1 MSRSFALMFAVV
13 AVRDS
18 GAAVTVIAGEW
29 DPTHCLI
36 NSYSL
41 IIGLPLI
48 CSLYSGLLISV
59 VAVIESCLTNC
70 VVFVIG

>member
-1 MSRSFALMFAVV
+1 MV

-18 GAAVTVIAGEW
+18 RAAVPVIAGEW

-59 VAVIESCLTNC
+59 VAVIEACLINRMMC
-70 VVFVIG
+70 VIG

>member
-1 MSRSFALMFAVV
+1 M
-13 AVRDS
+13 AVRDG
-18 GAAVTVIAGEW
+18 GAVVSVIAGEW

-59 VAVIESCLTNC
+59 VAVIESCLINC
-70 VVFVIG
+70 MMCVIG

>member
-1 MSRSFALMFAVV
+1 VV

-18 GAAVTVIAGEW
+18 EAAVTVIAGEW

-41 IIGLPLI
+41 LIGLPLI

-59 VAVIESCLTNC
+59 VAVIESCLIIC
-70 VVFVIG
+70 MVCVIG